1 MSDILDG
8 LNPQQK
14 EAVMHTNGPL
24 LILAGAGSG
33 KTRVLTHRIAYLI
46 ETGVAEPENIL
57 ALTFTNKAAKEM
69 KERVSSLTGAAAEKM
84 LVTTFHS
91 ACVKFL
97 KNRMTLLGYKRKNFV
112 IYDTSE
118 QKKAVKQAFDTLNF
132 RENYREIKESDV
144 LSFISKQKETMMY
157 PEDLEKQGYGGH
169 PYTLAY
175 KEYEKIL
182 KKNNALDFDDLL
194 CKTVQLFEAYP
205 RILESYQERFKFIMV
220 DEYQDTNLVQFKIVS
235 MLAEKYQ
242 NLCVVGDD
250 DQSIYSFRGA
260 DIRNILEFE
269 KEFQNTKVIKLE
281 ENYRSTKNILSA
293 ANAVISHNQERK
305 EKKLWTQ
312 GEEGSKLRTITLP
325 DATTEAKF
333 IVSEIERMHNR
344 EKADY
349 KDFAIL
355 YRTNAQS
362 RLFEQC
368 LTMKDIPYRLVGA
381 LSFFERKEVKD
392 MLAYLRV
399 LINPDDDF
407 GLERIINVPR
417 RGIGAVTIKK
427 LKEYAFRN
435 NCSLYDAACSADEIL
450 SKTAADKLKGF
461 AAMLRKMTEESK
473 CQTADMTIK
482 MILHETDFFADYH
495 PKSEELEERTENV
508 YELINMA
515 TDYSG
520 KTNHEGAEAI
530 EGFLTESALTS
541 GIDSLKDDED
551 GVVLMTLHGS
561 KGLEFPH
568 VFMAGM
574 EENTFPGYRAIN
586 STDPADME
594 EERRLCY
601 VGITRT
607 RKTLTLTSTAQ
618 RMNYGKTYA
627 MEVSRFIDEIPR
639 DLVDHM
645 AVRW

>member
-1 MSDILDG
+1 MSDILNG

-14 EAVMHTNGPL
+14 EAVMHTEGPL

-46 ETGVAEPENIL
+46 ENGFAEPEDIL

-69 KERVSSLTGAAAEKM
+69 KERAASLTGKAADKM
-84 LVTTFHS
+84 LITTFHS

-97 KNRMTLLGYKRKNFV
+97 KNRMILLGYKRGNFV
-112 IYDTSE
+112 IYDTDE
-118 QKKAVKQAFDTLNF
+118 QKKIIRAIFAETDFQS
-132 RENYREIKESDV
+132 RCPEIKEYNV
-144 LSFISKQKETMMY
+144 ISFISKQKEKMLGPDELESIY
-157 PEDLEKQGYGGH
+157 PNYPLV
-169 PYTLAY
+169 TVY
-175 KEYEKIL
+175 KEYERIL

-194 CKTVQLFEAYP
+194 WKTVQLFENYP
-205 RILESYQERFKFIMV
+205 HILHSYQKQFKYIMV
-220 DEYQDTNLVQFKIVS
+220 DEYQDTNLVQFKIIS
-235 MLAEKYQ
+235 MLADKYQ

-435 NCSLYDAACSADEIL
+435 NCSLYDAACSADDIL

-473 CQTADMTIK
+473 YQTADMTIK
-482 MILHETDFFADYH
+482 MILNETNFFADY
-495 PKSEELEERTENV
+495 PQKSEELEERTENV

-515 TDYSG
+515 TDYSR

-586 STDPADME
+586 STDPAAME

-601 VGITRT
+601 VGITRA
-607 RKTLTLTSTAQ
+607 RKTLTLTSAAQ

-639 DLVDHM
+639 NLVDHM